1 MPVSLLEYYGMVD
14 WLEARPEDIENT
26 SIRDDVNE
34 LADEGPGSSVL
45 EEPAD
50 QEVVGSA
57 SAF

>member
-26 SIRDDVNE
+26 SIRDDFNE

-50 QEVVGSA
+50 QEVVGSV